1 MVRATTALFIAETP
15 NAHGVYDAPV
25 ETARELPVT
34 VRSVG
39 MRETYEAMSVEHKP
53 EIVLILEHEFD
64 YLGEKTIQLHGTRY
78 NVLRTYHNS
87 WHQLEIVLERSAM
100 HYVK

>member
-1 MVRATTALFIAETP
+1 MVRATTALFIAEAP

-25 ETARELPVT
+25 ETTRELPIT

-53 EIVLILEHEFD
+53 ELVAILEHEFD
-64 YLGEKTIQLHGTRY
+64 YHDEKTIQIESVRY
-78 NVLRTYHNS
+78 NVLRQYANQ
-87 WHQLEIVLERSAM
+87 WHQLELVLERSANQ
-100 HYVK
+100 YV